1 LGAEID
7 PKSVGRGDLRQ
18 NKVGWKVSVAG
29 GRVGIARSRAQTS
42 YREREKTTD
51 AAAAKTTLPAILVT
65 GRFVSHT
72 IPLVVELLTGLKSIL
87 NYKLALA
94 EVGPVS
100 YLNRRCLDA
109 HHSVTRMTELNS
121 I

>member
-7 PKSVGRGDLRQ
+7 PKSVGRADLRQ

-29 GRVGIARSRAQTS
+29 GCVGIARSRVQTS
-42 YREREKTTD
+42 YREREKTAD

-72 IPLVVELLTGLKSIL
+72 IPRVVELLTGLKIDF

-94 EVGPVS
+94 EVGPIS
-100 YLNRRCLDA
+100 YLNRCRLDA
-109 HHSVTRMTELNS
+109 HHSVTRMTALNS